1 MRHIYKI
8 FPNERYDTIEQS
20 ISNSIAKYTSLISE
34 SGIDDKGKNYRMT
47 DDDLALLYRQTDDIT
62 SETFDE
68 TNCVVFG
75 VALGKAG
82 YLSLEEY
89 VTKTEMTAMLPSL
102 DNATYNNNL
111 NEKLIVSKGLQVDVS
126 RKIYDDDD
134 FLTKKYLMS
143 PNDVIDIVLTFIN
156 INEDFRAY
164 NTNNVTELPS

>member
-8 FPNERYDTIEQS
+8 FPSKRYDTIEKS
-20 ISNSIAKYTSLISE
+20 INSSIEKYTTLISE
-34 SGIDDKGKNYRMT
+34 NGVVNEGINYRMT
-47 DDDLALLYRQTDDIT
+47 DDDLALLYRQTDEIT

-89 VTKTEMTAMLPSL
+89 VTRTEMTTMLPSL
-102 DNATYNNNL
+102 DNATYSNNL
-111 NEKLIVSKGLQVDVS
+111 NEKLIVSKGLQVEVS
-126 RKIYDDDD
+126 RKIYDDDKL
-134 FLTKKYLMS
+134 LTKKYLMS
-143 PNDVIDIVLTFIN
+143 PNDIIDIVLTFMN

-164 NTNNVTELPS
+164 TTTSVTALPS

>member
-8 FPNERYDTIEQS
+8 FPSERYDTIEQS
-20 ISNSIAKYTSLISE
+20 INSSIEKYTTLISE
-34 SGIDDKGKNYRMT
+34 SGVVNNGINYRMT
-47 DDDLALLYRQTDDIT
+47 DDDLALLYRQTEDVT

-102 DNATYNNNL
+102 DKATYINNL

-126 RKIYDDDD
+126 RKIYDNDEL
-134 FLTKKYLMS
+134 LTKKYLMS
-143 PNDVIDIVLTFIN
+143 PNDIIDIVLTFMN
-156 INEDFRAY
+156 INEDFRTY
-164 NTNNVTELPS
+164 NTIDVTELPS

>member
-1 MRHIYKI
+1 
-8 FPNERYDTIEQS
+8 
-20 ISNSIAKYTSLISE
+20 
-34 SGIDDKGKNYRMT
+34 MT
-47 DDDLALLYRQTDDIT
+47 DDDLALLYRQTEDVT

-102 DNATYNNNL
+102 DKATYINNL

-126 RKIYDDDD
+126 RKIYDNDEL
-134 FLTKKYLMS
+134 LTKKYLMS
-143 PNDVIDIVLTFIN
+143 PNDIIDIVLTFMN
-156 INEDFRAY
+156 INEDFRTY
-164 NTNNVTELPS
+164 NTIDVTELPS